1 MAKLF
6 NGKISYPYTLK
17 PTGAQ
22 PLDDR
27 AVVDA
32 FSALTDNSTFGGAKY
47 DGMIVAVVE
56 DQKAY
61 MLVDSDNSTLPESW
75 VCLGANAEGG
85 SIDENQIKNLIS
97 ANSITSIVSG
107 ETVLASSGTFDISS
121 LTTYF
126 YDKATIDNKI
136 TNPTLFE
143 IVNGNVL
150 PESGETNII
159 YLLSVGGDSGNIF
172 EEYIYVN
179 NNWESIGSIKTD
191 IGDLILNTDTVT
203 LSNKITGDTTYEA
216 NTKLQYV
223 LQDIS
228 DRVSNSVSEPIDIV
242 SSTTISTS
250 TTTSGLE
257 LSVLISQDS
266 GNSINVKDD
275 GLYVVNL
282 EDRLAVLETILTGL
296 TGTPQFVTMENIANL
311 IVPEIVNSNGDTDIT
326 MEVKN
331 GKLVIGIDSITNIA
345 FDDAEVIPAGE
356 L

>member
-1 MAKLF
+1 MATKYEGTKRLGF
-6 NGKISYPYTLK
+6 AIH
-17 PTGAQ
+17 PTGNK

-27 AVVDA
+27 MVVDHK
-32 FSALTDNSTFGGAKY
+32 SDLTSGSTFDGAHY

-56 DQKAY
+56 DKKAY
-61 MLVDSDNSTLPESW
+61 MLVDSNNITAETSW
-75 VCLGANAEGG
+75 VCLGSNVEGG

-126 YDKATIDNKI
+126 YDKATIDDKI

-143 IVNGNVL
+143 IVNGNIL

-159 YLLSVGGDSGNIF
+159 YLLNVDGGSGNIF

-179 NNWESIGSIKTD
+179 NKWESIGSIKTD

-216 NTKLQYV
+216 NTTLQYV

-228 DRVSNSVSEPIDIV
+228 DRVSNSVSEPINIIA
-242 SSTTISTS
+242 TNTISS
-250 TTTSGLE
+250 LTTDNGLE
-257 LSVLISQDS
+257 LSVLISKES
-266 GNSINVKDD
+266 GNSISAKTD

-282 EDRLAVLETILTGL
+282 EDRLAALEAILTGI
-296 TGTPQFVTMENIANL
+296 TGTPQFVTMENIGNL
-311 IVPEIVNSNGDTDIT
+311 IVPETVNSNGDTDIT
-326 MEVKN
+326 MYIKD

-345 FDDAEVIPAGE
+345 FWDAEEIVE
-356 L
+356 NK